1 MLFYVIKFEYF
12 KRQDNSVKI
21 TNSETNYS
29 MIKGSYSVSE
39 NIYIDEPNDLN
50 VSNQLFPNETPAVVK
65 NENPFFEY
73 TPHQTQFKENIQ
85 SSRPLF
91 Y

>member
-1 MLFYVIKFEYF
+1 
-12 KRQDNSVKI
+12 
-21 TNSETNYS
+21 

-50 VSNQLFPNETPAVVK
+50 GTCQLFPNETPDVAK
-65 NENPFFEY
+65 NDTPFLEY
-73 TPHQTQFKENIQ
+73 TPHQTHFKENIQ